1 MNRWT
6 LFGVL
11 CGVLVSG
18 LPQVPQFR
26 AVVKEVRVDVL
37 VIRNGEPVTGLAQA
51 DFEVRDNGAV
61 QRINALT
68 SEDLPVN
75 VVLALDASNSVKG
88 KRLGHLQQAGRH
100 LIAGLRA
107 TEQAALVRF
116 ADTVVIGSGLTGN
129 LAAVDRALMS
139 PAEGR
144 NTPLVDAADCALL
157 LAGTSPGT
165 RSLVIVFSDGIEVS
179 SYMTRAAALET
190 AKRSDAVVY
199 GVTLNKS
206 PESFIGDLADTT
218 GGEMIRLDKVDD
230 LDTAFARV
238 LERFRHRYVLS
249 FTPSADEKGEWHRLD
264 VRVRQR
270 GVTVQSRRGYFGS

>member
-1 MNRWT
+1 
-6 LFGVL
+6 
-11 CGVLVSG
+11 
-18 LPQVPQFR
+18 
-26 AVVKEVRVDVL
+26 
-37 VIRNGEPVTGLAQA
+37 
-51 DFEVRDNGAV
+51 
-61 QRINALT
+61 
-68 SEDLPVN
+68 
-75 VVLALDASNSVKG
+75 
-88 KRLGHLQQAGRH
+88 
-100 LIAGLRA
+100 
-107 TEQAALVRF
+107 
-116 ADTVVIGSGLTGN
+116 
-129 LAAVDRALMS
+129 
-139 PAEGR
+139 
-144 NTPLVDAADCALL
+144 
-157 LAGTSPGT
+157 
-165 RSLVIVFSDGIEVS
+165 
-179 SYMTRAAALET
+179 MTRAAALET